1 MYVCMY
7 FDGYDFFLKN
17 LYVQGTTVLAI
28 AHRLQ
33 TIIDF
38 DKILVLGNGEVLE
51 FDSPEV
57 LLANLDSAFSSMVR
71 ESKQ

>member
-1 MYVCMY
+1 MHISN
-7 FDGYDFFLKN
+7 FFPF
-17 LYVQGTTVLAI
+17 QGTTVLAI

-57 LLANLDSAFSSMVR
+57 LLGNPDSSFSSMVK

>member
-1 MYVCMY
+1 M
-7 FDGYDFFLKN
+7 
-17 LYVQGTTVLAI
+17 AI

>member
-1 MYVCMY
+1 MYV
-7 FDGYDFFLKN
+7 DGYNFFLKFICT
-17 LYVQGTTVLAI
+17 G
-28 AHRLQ
+28 HDSFGLQ